1 VPPGLKAYGWAVIES
16 RFSFSNFPTRGSII
30 DLLYSP
36 CSNEFK
42 GNWSN
47 EASFCTLFVHRFDV
61 RQQTKFV
68 DIASFRPN
76 WSICVKCQPARL
88 FGLPATVRLAARSD
102 KFPFGIKMLE
112 S

>member
-1 VPPGLKAYGWAVIES
+1 VPPGLTAYGWAVIES

-30 DLLYSP
+30 DLLYSS
-36 CSNEFK
+36 CLNEFK

-61 RQQTKFV
+61 RQQTNFV
-68 DIASFRPN
+68 DIASLRPN
-76 WSICVKCQPARL
+76 WSICVKCQ
-88 FGLPATVRLAARSD
+88 AARRFGAPAADIDASRID
-102 KFPFGIKMLE
+102 KFPFGIRMLE